1 MVRRLW
7 LVCASVL
14 AIVSFAVSAAG
25 ITKAEARGVAG
36 LDACLPLPV
45 VPIFTAP
52 AVVCPVSTHNHA
64 AVANVQ
70 PGVTYT
76 WTVAGGNATITSPST
91 GTAID
96 FDARTAGTI
105 EFNVTATSSCGP
117 TSGSLRVAID
127 EPSPVTI
134 MGAPAACANAT
145 DNQLAVVAR
154 PGETFLWTIQNGTIT
169 SGATSSSIT
178 YTAGSS
184 GLVTISVRRTSACG
198 VVSNGATEVA
208 IDAPLLPRIFATLPG
223 TFLAETDSVCA
234 GETVNVFGPDFGPDA
249 SYAWTITNASNVT
262 TDGRN
267 ASFAAGP
274 GGTTDISL
282 AVTLCGV
289 SGTATW
295 SMAVNQPPALDII
308 SPSSACPT
316 ATNGAFVKPLP
327 GATYTWQ
334 IANGTIAGS
343 NSSPFILYDTGAA
356 GDVTLTLTE
365 TRCGFSST
373 QTKVVPID
381 DEIDVP
387 LIVGR
392 PDAQS
397 VCPGAPAQAGLTV
410 TGVGETYSWS
420 VTNGQIISPANGT
433 SITFLAPTSGSV
445 TVTAN
450 VSRCGTTSSK
460 SITLPVTSPPAAT
473 ITAPAVACGQGLTAS
488 VPPVEGGYHWT
499 IVNGTITAGEYERT
513 VTFTPGPSGNVTLN
527 VLVGSMCGRFA
538 ASTVNI
544 PIGPQ
549 PVTITGPDATCPS
562 GSVELDA
569 GPGFASYLWSTGA
582 TTRKI
587 TVAPADTTQYTV
599 TALTAGG
606 CPSSD
611 KHTVTVHVTPAVTI
625 TGPDATCP
633 SGTVSLDAG
642 PGFAAYQWSTGAT
655 TRQITVHLASTTT
668 YEVTVTDVNGCQ
680 GTGSHTVAVTPGPDA
695 SITTVPDSLIC
706 PGRRVI
712 ARITAQ
718 PGTILWTVTNGT
730 IVLGQGTPIIA
741 FDAGASGTVGITA
754 TVTTSSCTA
763 SGSKSIAIAT
773 PEVSVSG
780 PDRTCFGTPVTLD
793 AGPGFNS
800 YLWTFTDARGVRT
813 AFAPAQQVTVLPG
826 ATTTYEVWV
835 TNAAGC
841 SAMATKTI
849 VVDPKPMI
857 TADTVATPATL
868 TASPGLLYRW
878 STGATTRSIAVT
890 SAGTYGV
897 SVVSTDGCD
906 VAADPMFVE
915 FVPTGSYR
923 ATAGSLELNLPNV
936 TLPGSIA
943 IAPIDPLSAGPLPDG
958 YDPSPVPLAY
968 EIRTSALYT
977 APLQVAFLIA
987 PPPANP
993 TLRTETRSAGVSNI
1007 SAGQFAALRIL
1018 HGENGVLVDR
1028 TVSSDYATGTIEAE
1042 VGSLGPFVLAR
1053 TTAPAL
1059 GGISGPAAPV
1069 AKPAS
1074 ATVTASFSSPAA
1086 PNRVSVDWGDGS
1098 ASAAA
1103 VTEANGEGSAAASH
1117 VYAAAGVYPVTM
1129 TLVNAAGAST
1139 SRTFQYIV
1147 VYDPNGGFVTG
1158 GGTIQSPAGAMPRKP
1173 GAQGKASFG
1182 FVSRYQRG
1190 ANVPTGSTE
1199 LNFSAGAFNFRS
1211 TRYDWLVIAG
1221 ARAQYKG
1228 SGTVNGDGDYGFLLT
1243 AIDGQMPGGGGTDRF
1258 RLKVWDT
1265 TSGGIVYD
1273 NQIGANDNAD
1283 PSTALHGGS
1292 IVIHP

>member
-1 MVRRLW
+1 MAHRLW
-7 LVCASVL
+7 LVCASAL

-25 ITKAEARGVAG
+25 
-36 LDACLPLPV
+36 LDACLPLPL
-45 VPIFTAP
+45 VPVFTAP
-52 AVVCPVSTHNHA
+52 AVVCPGSAHNHA

-76 WTVAGGNATITSPST
+76 WSVAGGNATITSPPT

-96 FDARTAGTI
+96 FDAGTSGTV
-105 EFNVTATSSCGP
+105 EFNVTATNSCGP
-117 TSGSLRVAID
+117 TAGSLRIAID

-145 DNQLAVVAR
+145 GNQLAVAAQ
-154 PGETFLWTIQNGTIT
+154 PGDTFLWTMQNGTIT
-169 SGATSSSIT
+169 SGATSGSIT
-178 YTAGSS
+178 YTAGPS
-184 GLVTISVRRTSACG
+184 GLVAVSVRRTSACG
-198 VVSNGATEVA
+198 VVSTGATEVA
-208 IDAPLLPRIFATLPG
+208 IDSPLLPRIFATLPG
-223 TFLAETDSVCA
+223 TFLAEADSVCA
-234 GETVNVFGPDFGPDA
+234 GETVNVSAPDFGPEA
-249 SYAWTITNASNVT
+249 SYTWTITNASNVT

-282 AVTLCGV
+282 AVTVCGV
-289 SGTATW
+289 SGTATR
-295 SMAVNQPPALDII
+295 SMAINQPPALDIM
-308 SPSSACPT
+308 SASAACPT
-316 ATNGAFVKPLP
+316 ATNSAFVKPLP
-327 GATYTWQ
+327 GATYAWQ
-334 IANGTIAGS
+334 IANGTIAGP
-343 NSSPFILYDTGAA
+343 SSSSFIFYDTGAA
-356 GDVTLTLTE
+356 GEVTLTLTE

-387 LIVGR
+387 LVVGR

-410 TGVGETYSWS
+410 IGAGETYSWS
-420 VTNGQIISPANGT
+420 VTNGRILSPADGS

-450 VSRCGTTSSK
+450 VLRCGTTSSK
-460 SITLPVTSPPAAT
+460 SITLPVTSPPVAT
-473 ITAPAVACGQGLTAS
+473 ITAPAMACGQGLTAS

-513 VTFTPGPSGNVTLN
+513 VTFTPGSSGNVTLN
-527 VLVGSMCGRFA
+527 VLIGTMCGRFA
-538 ASTVNI
+538 TSSVTI
-544 PIGPQ
+544 PIGTQ
-549 PVTITGPDATCPS
+549 PVTITGPGATCPS
-562 GSVELDA
+562 GTVELDA

-599 TALTAGG
+599 TAVIAGG
-606 CPSSD
+606 CQSSD
-611 KHTVTVHVTPAVTI
+611 THTVTVHATPAVTI
-625 TGPDATCP
+625 TGPGATCP
-633 SGTVSLDAG
+633 SGIVELDAG
-642 PGFAAYQWSTGAT
+642 PRFAAYHWSTGAT
-655 TRQITVHLASTTT
+655 TRQITVNPVSTTS
-668 YEVTVTDVNGCQ
+668 YDVTVTDVNGCQ
-680 GTGSHTVAVTPGPDA
+680 GAGSHTVTVTPGPDA
-695 SITTVPDSLIC
+695 SITTRPDQIC
-706 PGRRVI
+706 RGQQGV
-712 ARITAQ
+712 AWITEQ

-730 IVLGQGTPIIA
+730 IVAGQGTPNLL
-741 FDAGASGTVGITA
+741 FDAGASGTVDITA

-763 SGSKSIAIAT
+763 RGSKSIPIAT
-773 PEVSVSG
+773 PVVHVSG
-780 PDRTCFGTPVTLD
+780 PDRTCFATPVTLD
-793 AGPGFNS
+793 AGPGFDS
-800 YLWTFTDARGVRT
+800 YHWSVTDDRGLQVI
-813 AFAPAQQVTVLPG
+813 FALTQQITVAPQ
-826 ATTTYEVWV
+826 ATTTYGVRVW
-835 TNAAGC
+835 NAAGC
-841 SAMATKTI
+841 TTTATKT
-849 VVDPKPMI
+849 VTVDPKPTI
-857 TADTVATPATL
+857 TADTGTTAVTL
-868 TASPGLLYRW
+868 TASPGLSYRW
-878 STGATTRSIAVT
+878 STGATTRSIVVT
-890 SAGTYGV
+890 STGTYGV
-897 SVVSTDGCD
+897 SVVGTDGCE
-906 VAADPMFVE
+906 VAADAMLVQ
-915 FVPTGSYR
+915 FVPTGNYR
-923 ATAGSLELNLPNV
+923 TTAGSLELNLPNV
-936 TLPGSIA
+936 TSPGSMA
-943 IAPIDPLSAGPLPDG
+943 ITAIDPLSAGALPDG

-968 EIRTSALYT
+968 DIRTSALYT
-977 APLQVAFLIA
+977 APLTVAFLFGA
-987 PPPANP
+987 GMSNGFQAQAVDAE
-993 TLRTETRSAGVSNI
+993 LDDSAL

-1028 TVSSDYATGTIEAE
+1028 TVSSDYTTGTIVAE
-1042 VGSLGPFVLAR
+1042 VGSLGSFVLAR

-1069 AKPAS
+1069 ATQAS

-1086 PNRVSVDWGDGS
+1086 PNRVSVDWGES

-1129 TLVNAAGAST
+1129 TLVNAAGVST
-1139 SRTFQYIV
+1139 SRTFQYVV

-1158 GGTIQSPAGAMPRKP
+1158 GGTIPSPAGAMPRKP

-1199 LNFSAGAFNFRS
+1199 LHFSAGAFHFRS
-1211 TRYDWLVIAG
+1211 TRYDWLVVAG

-1243 AIDGQMPGGGGTDRF
+1243 ATDGQRPGGGGTDRL
-1258 RLKVWDT
+1258 RLKVWDQ

-1283 PSTALHGGS
+1283 PSTALSGGS